1 MRPSPLIVALGL
13 GATFAFGAPSPDAP
27 GESRSLSE
35 AERLLLDLNAQATSA
50 LKDSEGL
57 DKRTNGC
64 SILKASV
71 RRDW

>member
-13 GATFAFGAPSPDAP
+13 GATFAFGAPSPASP
-27 GESRSLSE
+27 GESQSLSE

-50 LKDSEGL
+50 LEESEGL
-57 DKRTNGC
+57 NKRTKGC
-64 SILKASV
+64 SIFKASV